1 MNAKQCRNNFKSWL
15 VHKDGKA
22 VGTANSYASGVNQI
36 QKKYHSD
43 TKDSLVFFTCS
54 VDDIPKLEAILED
67 YLPGGK
73 YEYIFWDNGTAR
85 NGLKKIYRVS
95 AQLPLQKAAGYPPP

>member
-1 MNAKQCRNNFKSWL
+1 MNPTQRKNNFKNWL

-22 VGTANSYASGVNQI
+22 VGTANSYASGGNKI
-36 QKKYHSD
+36 QAQYFSD
-43 TKDSLVFFTCS
+43 TNDLLDFFTCS

-95 AQLPLQKAAGYPPP
+95 ARLPLQKAAGHPQ